1 MFKKVLIC
9 MTALSTLIVGVS
21 ALSSTDV
28 QKQVDETPKQ
38 LNNAKQM
45 AQIARSYG
53 EDDAYD
59 TNDTNDTNDVIQYD
73 ESAEKPVSLDAV
85 YTELS
90 KEENDKGGF
99 IGTFKITHYCQCA
112 TCNGRSDAKTA
123 SGTTMA
129 AGRTIAVDP
138 RIIPLGSKV
147 YIEGYGWRVAED
159 TGGAIKNMKIDMCV
173 SSHSEAYAKGVTYA
187 KVYVK

>member
-9 MTALSTLIVGVS
+9 MTALSTMIVWAS
-21 ALSSTDV
+21 ALSSADV
-28 QKQVDETPKQ
+28 QKQIDETTKQ
-38 LNNAKQM
+38 LNNAHQM

-53 EDDAYD
+53 EDDTHD
-59 TNDTNDTNDVIQYD
+59 THDTHDVIQYD
-73 ESAEKPVSLDAV
+73 ECAEKPVSLNAV
-85 YTELS
+85 YTELV
-90 KEENDKGGF
+90 KDETDKGGF
-99 IGTFKITHYCQCA
+99 IGTFKITHYCPCA

-138 RIIPLGSKV
+138 KIIPLGSKV

-159 TGGAIKNMKIDMCV
+159 TGGAIKNLKIDMCV

>member
-9 MTALSTLIVGVS
+9 MMAMSTMIVGAS
-21 ALSSTDV
+21 ALSSADV
-28 QKQVDETPKQ
+28 QKQIDETTKQ
-38 LNNAKQM
+38 LNNAHQM

-53 EDDAYD
+53 EDDD
-59 TNDTNDTNDVIQYD
+59 HDVIQYAKTKYD
-73 ESAEKPVSLDAV
+73 ECAEKLVSLKAV
-85 YTELS
+85 HAKLV
-90 KEENDKGGF
+90 KEENDKGRF
-99 IGTFKITHYCQCA
+99 IGTFKITHYCPCA

-123 SGTTMA
+123 IGTTMM

-138 RIIPLGSKV
+138 RIIPLGLKV

-159 TGGAIKNMKIDMCV
+159 TGGAIKNLKIDMCV